1 MEKLGKYLIQR
12 ELGRG
17 AGGVVYRARDPIIN
31 RLVALKT
38 ITTGLAEYPDL
49 LQRFYQEAQSAGG
62 LQHPNI
68 VTIYDLGDADGIPF
82 IAMELLE
89 GESLDQLISRRA
101 ALPIPLKLTYALQAC
116 RALDYAH
123 KRGIIH
129 RDIKPDNV
137 MLTKDGTV
145 KVVDFGIAR
154 VLETSKTQTGMLLG
168 TFAYMSPEQ
177 YHGEHA
183 DARSDIWSFGVLLY
197 ELLAYQRPF
206 RGSTPASLMHSICQQ
221 EPAPLQDTI
230 PDCPAAL
237 EKVIQ
242 RVLRKSPDERYQS
255 MEEVL
260 LDLDPICKGLQVES
274 VAALVVQA
282 RNLSEQGD
290 YSQSRDLLRQALQ
303 IDSTN
308 TQARN
313 LLEKANAELRRILI
327 RPKLQQ
333 QIEKGQE
340 LLAEGKTQ
348 EARVEAEVVLQL
360 DPTFEAAQ
368 ELLKRVQQEIDRARQ
383 IAEWI
388 DAAKQRLAQGILEEA
403 EELLAKVLETEPA
416 NQQAKALQLQV
427 TSEKAERQRRVHLFE
442 KMQQARGL
450 WTQQNYAECIQLLVE
465 LRKEFPDDDEIPRL
479 LETAQEDQAN
489 QKRSQG
495 LADARSMLANR
506 RYDECT
512 ALLAELRKQFPG
524 DDEILKLQK
533 TVLEDQRKQRRAQ
546 SVAEARSLLAA
557 RRYDDCTALLDS
569 ILKEFP
575 GDDEA
580 LQLQGNV
587 LEDQRKER
595 RSQSIAEARNLFAA
609 RRHDAC
615 TALLNSILKE
625 FPGDEETLQLQ
636 KNVLDDQRKQRMLDS
651 LNEARNLLAAKRYD
665 DCIARLASLQ
675 KEFPDETD
683 VSRLLEAAKAE
694 KAEQQRQQSVAK
706 ARKLLAAR
714 RYDECNTLLLELQKQ
729 FSKDDEIPKLLD
741 VVRKDQAEQRKLQGL
756 TEARSLLHARKYE
769 ECIGLLT
776 KLQGEHPN
784 DNDVAKLLETARA
797 EQAEQSK
804 LKSLSEARSLLTSRN
819 YEECLALLAKLQS
832 QYPKDNDIA
841 KLIEIAR
848 EDRAEQQKQRQLA
861 DARNHLAARR
871 FADAMG
877 VLDALREAHP
887 KDAAVIKLRALALQE
902 KEKQD
907 SLERQQNEL
916 NALKKLVSEKK
927 YTEVLAQSERIQK
940 EFPSNTD
947 LSRLI
952 EFSKAQQAE
961 IEREAQQQ
969 AIYQQVKKLF
979 DSSHFEEAYQA
990 ALAGLKTFP
999 DNKELQFLREQ
1010 SDNQQRKL
1018 ETRQHIEQRI
1028 KEIKVKINRG
1038 KISDAIDLAKQTL
1051 ITMGPDTD
1059 VNQLLN
1065 SARVEF
1071 EAREK
1076 KKDQEEKLEGIRALI
1091 SSGKLV
1097 EATRT
1102 LDLAVEAK
1110 ILEVFDPRVQRV
1122 CEELDAAKSAATAA
1136 AATVIS
1142 APPVS
1147 LSKEYAWL
1155 QGPPE
1160 PEVATPEETRP
1171 PTEVSGPKAS
1181 AGQTVL
1187 LPTQP
1192 VVPPAAPP
1200 AVPPPAPPRPAENAP
1215 RVSPPPP
1222 RPAKPIEK
1230 PIAKPSAEPITE
1242 TNIRSAAPAPVVPA
1256 PSPAPTIAPPPPPPQ
1271 RRESKEPIPQVSIPE
1286 RIPVAGAAT
1295 PPNRKKVAQ
1304 IGVLVLCAI
1313 GVVWGSTRIAKLL
1326 RAREATPAHAVAK
1339 PPAKSEPNPLEAQ
1352 QRNALNAADKLVA
1365 SNDLEGAL
1373 KILAPAADLNG
1384 PLTADI
1390 KKKQAGIEESMQ
1402 NQNLRDL
1409 RRREELLWQQA
1420 NDDITGGRFADA
1432 QKKLRQVIAL
1442 GDGGLRKSDAQQ
1454 ALAHTIPDR
1463 QAEEKLFTQARQA
1476 SQKGDINSLQ
1486 SASDILGKIV
1496 SRDDPRK
1503 PEAEKMLQDVRA
1515 KLSSSYASAARQD
1528 LQRGDFHAAR
1538 QMASQLQQAG
1548 GDAGALSTEIDQ
1560 AEQTRLSQLEGQFNQ
1575 LKQSDDDAA
1584 AQQLSNLQ
1592 RGFQPIIDGAGPK
1605 SEEAKGFVNNLPA
1618 AIREVHDRAAGKR
1631 SEAAYQQI
1639 VSRYQQASSAN
1650 DKTGLDAARTAFQSV
1665 GQAGGPHAAEAQKY
1679 VDDINTKLAALN
1691 APPPAPVAPAKPD
1704 VASGTADHDAVL
1716 ALVKRYSQA
1725 YEQRNPDAL
1734 REIWPN
1740 MGKRY
1745 AGLKASFESASSIKM
1760 QVQTESVSIA
1770 ADSNTATV
1778 IAQVTQEYTPQ
1789 GAKPKSVKGRTIFQL
1804 AKSNGSWV
1812 ILDVQ

>member
-1 MEKLGKYLIQR
+1 MSLEKLGKYLIQR

-68 VTIYDLGDADGIPF
+68 VTIYDLGDADGIPY

-101 ALPIPLKLTYALQAC
+101 PLPVPLKLTYALQAC

-137 MLTKDGTV
+137 MLTRDGTV

-206 RGSTPASLMHSICQQ
+206 RGATPASLMHSICQQ
-221 EPAPLQDTI
+221 EPAPLQEAI

-237 EKVIQ
+237 DKVIQ

-260 LDLDPICKGLQVES
+260 LDLDPICKSLQAES

-282 RNLSEQGD
+282 RTLSEEGD
-290 YSQSRDLLRQALQ
+290 YAQSRDLLRQALQ

-313 LLEKANAELRRILI
+313 LLDKANTELRRILI

-348 EARVEAEVVLQL
+348 DARIEAEVVLQL
-360 DPTFEAAQ
+360 DPAFEPAQ
-368 ELLKRVQQEIDRARQ
+368 ELLKRVQQEMDRARQ
-383 IAEWI
+383 ITEWI
-388 DAAKQRLAQGILEEA
+388 EAAEQRLAQGLLEEA
-403 EELLAKVLETEPA
+403 EELLAKVLEAESTNE
-416 NQQAKALQLQV
+416 QAKALQLQV
-427 TSEKAERQRRVHLFE
+427 TNEKAERQRRAQFFE

-450 WTQQNYAECIQLLVE
+450 WTQQNYAECIQLLVD
-465 LRKEFPDDDEIPRL
+465 LRKDFPDDDEIPRL

-533 TVLEDQRKQRRAQ
+533 TVFEDQRKQRRAQ

-557 RRYDDCTALLDS
+557 RRYDDCTSLLNS

-580 LQLQGNV
+580 LQLQ
-587 LEDQRKER
+587 
-595 RSQSIAEARNLFAA
+595 
-609 RRHDAC
+609 
-615 TALLNSILKE
+615 
-625 FPGDEETLQLQ
+625 
-636 KNVLDDQRKQRMLDS
+636 KNVLDDQRRQRMLDS
-651 LNEARNLLAAKRYD
+651 LNEARNLLASKRYD
-665 DCIARLASLQ
+665 DCIARLESLQ
-675 KEFPDETD
+675 KEFPDESD
-683 VSRLLEAAKAE
+683 VSRLLEAAMEE

-729 FSKDDEIPKLLD
+729 FPKDDEIPKLLD
-741 VVRKDQAEQRKLQGL
+741 AVRKDQSEQRKLQNL

-769 ECIGLLT
+769 ECIALLA
-776 KLQGEHPN
+776 KLQGEHPD
-784 DNDVAKLLETARA
+784 DNDVAKLLETARG

-804 LKSLSEARSLLTSRN
+804 LKSLSEARGLLTSRN

-832 QYPKDNDIA
+832 QYPKDNDVA

-871 FADAMG
+871 FSDAMG
-877 VLDALREAHP
+877 VLDALRDAHP
-887 KDAAVIKLRALALQE
+887 KDSGVIKLRALALQE

-916 NALKKLVSEKK
+916 KALKKLVSEKK

-940 EFPSNTD
+940 EFPGNTD
-947 LSRLI
+947 LTRLI

-961 IEREAQQQ
+961 IERETQQQ
-969 AIYQQVKKLF
+969 AIYQEVKKLF
-979 DSSHFEEAYQA
+979 DSSHFEAAYQA

-999 DNKELQFLREQ
+999 DNKDLQFLREQ
-1010 SDNQQRKL
+1010 ADNQQRKL

-1028 KEIKVKINRG
+1028 REIKVKINRG

-1051 ITMGPDTD
+1051 MTLGPDTD

-1091 SSGKLV
+1091 GAGKLV

-1110 ILEVFDPRVQRV
+1110 ILEVFDPRFQRV

-1142 APPVS
+1142 PPPVAR
-1147 LSKEYAWL
+1147 SKEYAWL

-1171 PTEVSGPKAS
+1171 PTEVPEAKAS

-1192 VVPPAAPP
+1192 VVPPAVPSV
-1200 AVPPPAPPRPAENAP
+1200 VPPPAPPQPADNSP
-1215 RVSPPPP
+1215 RVS
-1222 RPAKPIEK
+1222 
-1230 PIAKPSAEPITE
+1230 
-1242 TNIRSAAPAPVVPA
+1242 
-1256 PSPAPTIAPPPPPPQ
+1256 APPP
-1271 RRESKEPIPQVSIPE
+1271 
-1286 RIPVAGAAT
+1286 
-1295 PPNRKKVAQ
+1295 
-1304 IGVLVLCAI
+1304 
-1313 GVVWGSTRIAKLL
+1313 
-1326 RAREATPAHAVAK
+1326 
-1339 PPAKSEPNPLEAQ
+1339 
-1352 QRNALNAADKLVA
+1352 
-1365 SNDLEGAL
+1365 
-1373 KILAPAADLNG
+1373 
-1384 PLTADI
+1384 
-1390 KKKQAGIEESMQ
+1390 
-1402 NQNLRDL
+1402 
-1409 RRREELLWQQA
+1409 
-1420 NDDITGGRFADA
+1420 
-1432 QKKLRQVIAL
+1432 
-1442 GDGGLRKSDAQQ
+1442 
-1454 ALAHTIPDR
+1454 
-1463 QAEEKLFTQARQA
+1463 
-1476 SQKGDINSLQ
+1476 
-1486 SASDILGKIV
+1486 
-1496 SRDDPRK
+1496 
-1503 PEAEKMLQDVRA
+1503 
-1515 KLSSSYASAARQD
+1515 
-1528 LQRGDFHAAR
+1528 
-1538 QMASQLQQAG
+1538 
-1548 GDAGALSTEIDQ
+1548 
-1560 AEQTRLSQLEGQFNQ
+1560 
-1575 LKQSDDDAA
+1575 
-1584 AQQLSNLQ
+1584 
-1592 RGFQPIIDGAGPK
+1592 
-1605 SEEAKGFVNNLPA
+1605 
-1618 AIREVHDRAAGKR
+1618 
-1631 SEAAYQQI
+1631 
-1639 VSRYQQASSAN
+1639 
-1650 DKTGLDAARTAFQSV
+1650 
-1665 GQAGGPHAAEAQKY
+1665 
-1679 VDDINTKLAALN
+1679 
-1691 APPPAPVAPAKPD
+1691 
-1704 VASGTADHDAVL
+1704 
-1716 ALVKRYSQA
+1716 
-1725 YEQRNPDAL
+1725 
-1734 REIWPN
+1734 
-1740 MGKRY
+1740 
-1745 AGLKASFESASSIKM
+1745 
-1760 QVQTESVSIA
+1760 
-1770 ADSNTATV
+1770 
-1778 IAQVTQEYTPQ
+1778 
-1789 GAKPKSVKGRTIFQL
+1789 
-1804 AKSNGSWV
+1804 
-1812 ILDVQ
+1812 